1 MAAKNRLN
9 RKRMNQKK
17 DPKKKNGLFIPT
29 RQATAY
35 TSFALSIVG
44 VVFMAGYFFGKQ
56 QMVDQLVSQIEQS
69 SFADEACSSLCTLYD
84 PELLS
89 PHSLSKQSDV
99 VLGEAKNEPELGAEY
114 YAQLIGYGTQKA
126 ADTFAQKLVENGI
139 PALVKIRKSQT
150 AQGKET
156 VWYQV
161 VTEPF
166 SDKAALEDLTQR
178 IAKSEKIQGI
188 QIISC

>member
-1 MAAKNRLN
+1 
-9 RKRMNQKK
+9 MNLKK

-56 QMVDQLVSQIEQS
+56 QMIDQLVTKIEQD
-69 SFADEACSSLCTLYD
+69 SFADEAAASLCSLYD
-84 PELLS
+84 PDLLS
-89 PHSLSKQSDV
+89 VPAVEKKDDV
-99 VLGEAKNEPELGAEY
+99 VLVDTESEPRVVAEY

-126 ADTFAQKLVENGI
+126 AETFAQKLVKNGI
-139 PALVKIRKSQT
+139 PALVKTRKSQT

-166 SDKAALEDLTQR
+166 SDKNALETLTQG